1 MLTDHTIKFNKLL
14 TPFSFL
20 YGIGVRFRNQLFD
33 WKILRTER
41 YDLPII
47 CVGNLTVGGT
57 GKTPHTEYII
67 RLIKD
72 RYRVAVLSRGYKR
85 KTSGFLLADQRST
98 SKDIGDE
105 PYQMKRKFPDI
116 LVAVDADRRRGIRN
130 LLALPENKRP
140 EVIVLDDAFQHR
152 YVAPTLNIL
161 LTDCHRLY
169 TQDKILPA
177 GRLREPVDGARRA
190 DVIIVTKCESYIQ
203 PIDFRIIEEDIHLSA
218 YQELYFSRILYGELE
233 PVFSGKAPR
242 RTLKGLA
249 STTEVL
255 LVSGIAS
262 PAPLEKEIHKYT
274 ELVTSLVFPDHHAFD
289 RHDIQKIQTAF
300 KRLTSTS
307 KLIIIT
313 EKDAARLRDLP
324 SLPMEWFSHLYCL
337 PITVG
342 FCMDREK
349 QFQELIVKHID
360 TRIKNHPILR

>member
-1 MLTDHTIKFNKLL
+1 MSGKCKIYWGLW
-14 TPFSFL
+14 PFSVLF
-20 YGIGVRFRNQLFD
+20 GIGVRVRNLLFD
-33 WKILRTER
+33 VGWLHEER
-41 YDLPII
+41 FPLPVI
-47 CVGNLTVGGT
+47 CIGNLTVGGT
-57 GKTPHTEYII
+57 GKTPHTEYLI
-67 RLIKD
+67 RLLQNSF
-72 RYRVAVLSRGYKR
+72 RLAVLSRGYKR
-85 KTSGFLLADQRST
+85 KSKGFVLASST
-98 SKDIGDE
+98 SRMEDIGDE
-105 PYQMKRKFPDI
+105 PYQMARKFPAI
-116 LVAVDADRRRGIRN
+116 HVAVDGDRCRGIRQ
-130 LLALPENKRP
+130 LTSPQGAPDT
-140 EVIVLDDAFQHR
+140 EVILLDDAFQHR

-169 TQDKILPA
+169 TQDKLLPA

-190 DVIIVTKCESYIQ
+190 DVIIVTKCESCIQ

-274 ELVTSLVFPDHHAFD
+274 EHVTSLVFPDHHAFD

>member
-1 MLTDHTIKFNKLL
+1 MSGKCKIYWGLW
-14 TPFSFL
+14 PFSVLF
-20 YGIGVRFRNQLFD
+20 GIGVRVRNLLFD
-33 WKILRTER
+33 VGWLHEER
-41 YDLPII
+41 FPLPVI
-47 CVGNLTVGGT
+47 CIGNLTVGGT
-57 GKTPHTEYII
+57 GKTPHTEYLI
-67 RLIKD
+67 RLLQNSF
-72 RYRVAVLSRGYKR
+72 RLAVLSRGYKR
-85 KTSGFLLADQRST
+85 KSKGFVLASST
-98 SKDIGDE
+98 SRMEDIGDE
-105 PYQMKRKFPDI
+105 PYQMARKFPAI
-116 LVAVDADRRRGIRN
+116 HVAVDGDRCRGIRQ
-130 LLALPENKRP
+130 LTSPQGAPDT
-140 EVIVLDDAFQHR
+140 EVILLDDAFQHR

-169 TQDKILPA
+169 TQDKLLPA

-274 ELVTSLVFPDHHAFD
+274 EHVTSLVFPDHHAFD

>member
-33 WKILRTER
+33 WKVLRTER

-169 TQDKILPA
+169 TQDKLLPA
-177 GRLREPVDGARRA
+177 GRLREPMDGARRA
-190 DVIIVTKCESYIQ
+190 DVIIVTKCESCIQ

-233 PVFSGKAPR
+233 PVFSGKAPK
-242 RTLKGLA
+242 RTLKGWPLLQRF
-249 STTEVL
+249 SLVFRMIRHPRHPSRKRESINHTE
-255 LVSGIAS
+255 
-262 PAPLEKEIHKYT
+262 H
-274 ELVTSLVFPDHHAFD
+274 VTSLIFPDHHAFD

-324 SLPMEWFSHLYCL
+324 RFPWNGFLIYIVCL
-337 PITVG
+337 LRWVSVWTG
-342 FCMDREK
+342 
-349 QFQELIVKHID
+349 
-360 TRIKNHPILR
+360 KNNFKN

>member
-1 MLTDHTIKFNKLL
+1 MK
-14 TPFSFL
+14 
-20 YGIGVRFRNQLFD
+20 
-33 WKILRTER
+33 
-41 YDLPII
+41 
-47 CVGNLTVGGT
+47 
-57 GKTPHTEYII
+57 
-67 RLIKD
+67 
-72 RYRVAVLSRGYKR
+72 YK
-85 KTSGFLLADQRST
+85 KN
-98 SKDIGDE
+98 
-105 PYQMKRKFPDI
+105 
-116 LVAVDADRRRGIRN
+116 ADRRRGIRN

-169 TQDKILPA
+169 TQDKLLPA

-190 DVIIVTKCESYIQ
+190 DVIIVTKCESCIQ

-274 ELVTSLVFPDHHAFD
+274 EHVTSLVFPDHHAFD

>member
-85 KTSGFLLADQRST
+85 KTSGFLLA
-98 SKDIGDE
+98 
-105 PYQMKRKFPDI
+105 
-116 LVAVDADRRRGIRN
+116 
-130 LLALPENKRP
+130 

-169 TQDKILPA
+169 TQDKLLPA
-177 GRLREPVDGARRA
+177 GRLREPMDGARRA

-233 PVFSGKAPR
+233 PVFSGKAPK

-274 ELVTSLVFPDHHAFD
+274 EHVTSLIFPDHHAFD

>member
-1 MLTDHTIKFNKLL
+1 M
-14 TPFSFL
+14 
-20 YGIGVRFRNQLFD
+20 
-33 WKILRTER
+33 
-41 YDLPII
+41 
-47 CVGNLTVGGT
+47 
-57 GKTPHTEYII
+57 
-67 RLIKD
+67 
-72 RYRVAVLSRGYKR
+72 
-85 KTSGFLLADQRST
+85 
-98 SKDIGDE
+98 
-105 PYQMKRKFPDI
+105 
-116 LVAVDADRRRGIRN
+116 
-130 LLALPENKRP
+130 
-140 EVIVLDDAFQHR
+140 IVLDDAFQHR

-169 TQDKILPA
+169 TQDKLLPA

-274 ELVTSLVFPDHHAFD
+274 EHVTSLVFRIITPSIAGL
-289 RHDIQKIQTAF
+289 QKIQTAF

-313 EKDAARLRDLP
+313 EKDAAP
-324 SLPMEWFSHLYCL
+324 TP
-337 PITVG
+337 
-342 FCMDREK
+342 
-349 QFQELIVKHID
+349 
-360 TRIKNHPILR
+360 